1 MYHRL
6 FVWLWA
12 PIVCAS
18 VLDMSAQ
25 ESPQANVAPGTS
37 LQWLARGAGAI
48 FTGTVTSVR
57 RGPARTE
64 GSLETML
71 ITFRV
76 THALRGA
83 RPRRDLTIREWSGL
97 WAAGERYRVGERV
110 LLFLYRPSK
119 LGLTSP
125 VAGPHGRYAVDEQ
138 GRVMLH
144 GAMLQ
149 EVIGGGAAGSVPASA
164 AFGGESAGPNE
175 AGMRA
180 RVSYREIFRAVQ
192 RAAGE

>member
-1 MYHRL
+1 MSHRF
-6 FVWLWA
+6 FVWLWVL
-12 PIVCAS
+12 IVCAS
-18 VLDMSAQ
+18 VLKLSAE
-25 ESPQANVAPGTS
+25 ESPQANVVPGGS
-37 LQWLARGAGAI
+37 VQWLARGAGTI

-57 RGPARTE
+57 RGPARSE

-83 RPRRDLTIREWSGL
+83 RPGKDLTIREWSGL
-97 WAAGERYRVGERV
+97 WTTGERYHVGERV

-125 VAGPHGRYAVDEQ
+125 VAGPQGRFAVDEQ

-149 EVIGGGAAGSVPASA
+149 EVIGGGAAGRVPASA
-164 AFGGESAGPNE
+164 AFGGESTGPGE